1 MVLTLSECHVAR
13 NRLMRLRLT
22 PQKRE
27 FFELFTK
34 ASLNARE
41 ISRALVELLEAWP
54 DTRSKLLDIRELEH
68 EGDRL
73 THEVIDLLNR
83 TFVTPLDRD
92 DMYRL
97 AGAIDDVCDHVDEA
111 ADNIDAYE
119 VREVPAKAQQQAEV
133 IYRAASR
140 LHEAVELLE
149 GFRDSKRQLVAL
161 RELEDEGDRLS
172 REAIADLFRSGAD
185 PLTIIRWKDIHEQLE
200 EAVDACENAADVLE
214 AILVKNR

>member
-1 MVLTLSECHVAR
+1 MARITLV
-13 NRLMRLRLT
+13 
-22 PQKRE
+22 PQRKE
-27 FFELFTK
+27 FFELYNQ
-34 ASLNARE
+34 AAANAVA
-41 ISRALVELLEAWP
+41 ISRLLVDLLGRKP
-54 DTRSKLLDIRELEH
+54 DGETADLIRDIKELEH

-73 THEVIDLLNR
+73 THEVVDLLNR
-83 TFVTPLDRD
+83 TFVTPFDRD

-97 AGAIDDVCDHVDEA
+97 ASVIDDVCDHIDEA

-119 VREVPAKAQQQAEV
+119 VRRVPDKARLQAEV

-149 GFRDSKRQLVAL
+149 GFKDSKRQLIEL
-161 RELEDEGDRLS
+161 RELEDEGDRLNH
-172 REAIADLFRSGAD
+172 EAISELFRSGDDALD
-185 PLTIIRWKDIHEQLE
+185 VIRWKDVHEQLE